1 MSVYVSVRDCFPF
14 LFGTIKTGLDAM
26 GINAVELEY
35 FHDRTVF
42 PLDEPHTERKSL
54 ADDSA
59 IDVYAS
65 KCAELNVRVS
75 ALLLHNNFAAED
87 LEGEL
92 DWVISAVRAA
102 HRLGARAM
110 RIDSYM
116 TTESDWPQEKRIE
129 RFAECMKRVL
139 DATADLPVEMGIENH
154 GLQGNE
160 QGFIDTILN
169 RVNSP
174 RLGLTIDTANLYW
187 YGYPLSRVHE
197 LIEYFAPRVKHTH
210 VKSIKY
216 PADQREIQREIGWA
230 YDEYASPLREGDID
244 IKRLIDVLHR
254 AGYEGDLCIE
264 NEALSH
270 FDLDGQREALID
282 DAGYLGELLQRL

>member
-1 MSVYVSVRDCFPF
+1 
-14 LFGTIKTGLDAM
+14 M

-87 LEGEL
+87 LDGEL

-102 HRLGARAM
+102 HGLGAKAM

-116 TTESDWPQEKRIE
+116 TTETEWPQEARIE
-129 RFAECMKRVL
+129 RFAECMERVL
-139 DATADLPVEMGIENH
+139 AATADLPVEMGIENH

-187 YGYPLSRVHE
+187 YGYRLSRVHE
-197 LIEYFAPRVKHTH
+197 LIDYFAPRVKHTH
-210 VKSIKY
+210 VKSINFPEEKR
-216 PADQREIQREIGWA
+216 QIQREIGWG
-230 YDEYASPLREGDID
+230 YDPYASPLRQGDID
-244 IKRLIDVLHR
+244 IERLISSLHS
-254 AGYEGDLCIE
+254 AGYKGDLCIE
-264 NEALSH
+264 NEALHH
-270 FDLDGQREALID
+270 FDDAGKREALID
-282 DAGYLGELLQRL
+282 DARYLNELLQRL